1 MSENHGSTSAW
12 TWLAVIV
19 VPLLTLCLGGLT
31 YWVRKLDDRQF
42 EIVQEVVTRTD
53 LERATDRLERRLE
66 GLARLVVES
75 NRPDHERRSR
85 ADPSTLT
92 TERSAATPGHRGG
105 PILSNVAPSGSGR
118 GERQRQA
125 CRARLQTRRGA
136 LELALFPNSFNPMWR
151 FSRC

>member
-1 MSENHGSTSAW
+1 MSENQSSSTSAW

-19 VPLLTLCLGGLT
+19 MPLMTLCLGGLT

-75 NRPDHERRSR
+75 NRPDHERRSE
-85 ADPSTLT
+85 P
-92 TERSAATPGHRGG
+92 
-105 PILSNVAPSGSGR
+105 N
-118 GERQRQA
+118 
-125 CRARLQTRRGA
+125 RR
-136 LELALFPNSFNPMWR
+136 R
-151 FSRC
+151 

>member
-1 MSENHGSTSAW
+1 MSENHGTTSAW

-75 NRPDHERRSR
+75 NRPNHERR
-85 ADPSTLT
+85 AEP
-92 TERSAATPGHRGG
+92 
-105 PILSNVAPSGSGR
+105 
-118 GERQRQA
+118 
-125 CRARLQTRRGA
+125 TRR
-136 LELALFPNSFNPMWR
+136 R
-151 FSRC
+151 